1 MYVPK
6 HFAETDRNVLHRLI
20 DAHPLGAWI
29 TLVDD
34 TLEVNHIPF
43 LIERDAGESGTLV
56 GHVAKAN
63 PVWRTA
69 STTVASV
76 VIFQGPEAYI
86 SPSWYPAKK
95 QHGKVVPTWD
105 YAVVHAHGMPRV
117 IHDKK
122 WLLGLVDKLTTKH
135 EAGRRAPWQVADAPA
150 DYVDKLLEGIVGIEV
165 PIARLE
171 GKWKVS
177 QNRPSETGAIIRGL
191 REQPD
196 AESQAMARLLEERS

>member
-29 TLVDD
+29 TLLDD
-34 TLEVNHIPF
+34 RLEVNHIPF
-43 LIERDAGESGTLV
+43 LIERDAGELGTLV

-63 PVWRTA
+63 PVWRNA

-95 QHGKVVPTWD
+95 RHGRVVPTWD
-105 YAVVHAHGMPRV
+105 YAVVHAHGVPRV
-117 IHDKK
+117 LHDKE
-122 WLLGLVDKLTTKH
+122 WLLGLVEKLTTKH
-135 EAGRRAPWQVADAPA
+135 EAGRRAPWQVSDAPA
-150 DYVDKLLEGIVGIEV
+150 DYVDRLLDGIVGIEL

-177 QNRPSETGAIIRGL
+177 QNRPSETDAIIQGL

-196 AESQAMARLLEERS
+196 PESQAMARLLEERT